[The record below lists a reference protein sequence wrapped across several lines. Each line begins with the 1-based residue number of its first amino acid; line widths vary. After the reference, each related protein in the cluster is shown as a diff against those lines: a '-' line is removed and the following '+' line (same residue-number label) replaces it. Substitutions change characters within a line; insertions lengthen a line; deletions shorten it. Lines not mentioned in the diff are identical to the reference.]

1 MCVRVLPVCR
11 VVRCDA
17 VVLQDLSVH
26 RHTDPLYISAELFRC
41 TKVTITHLVKKTHAN
56 QHGFWILIGR
66 RVLIN
71 ILQCVCVCEISTLT
85 CPHDGQNVRD
95 GRESADAVDGLRVD
109 RRAHLR
115 QEAPRDDQDQETYT
129 Q

>member
-1 MCVRVLPVCR
+1 M
-11 VVRCDA
+11 D
-17 VVLQDLSVH
+17 S
-26 RHTDPLYISAELFRC
+26 
-41 TKVTITHLVKKTHAN
+41 
-56 QHGFWILIGR
+56 GFWLVGGCW
-66 RVLIN
+66 LTYYN
-71 ILQCVCVCEISTLT
+71 MCVCVWEISTLT

-129 Q
+129 